1 MANVLG
7 PDMDPAGET
16 HIGGGTDSHP
26 TLQLLP
32 SSECVSVGSSSS
44 SAGLFL
50 IFLFFHPSSCR
61 PSLYVIHEKL
71 ALHWTYL
78 SKSTRL
84 HSSLAWDK
92 ALMCLPALILM
103 GSEVHE
109 MISKEWSG
117 RTKYLALHHIPHK
130 YLSFFGFHFS
140 RAGWRTDA
148 SRQTNVS
155 GVAVWTLR
163 AELMSGRLMFG
174 SSLQCC
180 LSKTIIFCLYEVFS
194 GSQAWHHKVWSAFSV

>member
-1 MANVLG
+1 MANVLTANVGLISRPG

-16 HIGGGTDSHP
+16 HWWGNRFPPNTAAPSI
-26 TLQLLP
+26 QWMCVCRLLFFISRVVP
-32 SSECVSVGSSSS
+32 Y
-44 SAGLFL
+44 F
-50 IFLFFHPSSCR
+50 FFFHPSSCR

-71 ALHWTYL
+71 ALHRTYM

-92 ALMCLPALILM
+92 ALMCLPALILR

-163 AELMSGRLMFG
+163 AEMMSGRLMFG
-174 SSLQCC
+174 PRKKEMLQNYHFLSLWGLFSISSR
-180 LSKTIIFCLYEVFS
+180 
-194 GSQAWHHKVWSAFSV
+194 AP